1 MNFWM
6 NNLKIWIVILVSLIV
21 VGKTQF
27 CSASELDEFYEQ
39 MQFLTEKDRVIS
51 KNIANADTPN
61 YKPKELKRKPKNEE
75 VVKLKRTNPMHFD
88 VEEGMG
94 NFELSNAEIE
104 ELKPNGNAVNL
115 DRELFNKGNNALDL
129 QQSTNLYNK
138 TKNLMKYAIEGAK

>member
-1 MNFWM
+1 MRKLFFFAALTLLWTSCPFNSF
-6 NNLKIWIVILVSLIV
+6 
-21 VGKTQF
+21 
-27 CSASELDEFYEQ
+27 ASELDEFYEQ
-39 MQFLTEKDRVIS
+39 MQFLTERDRVIS

-61 YKPKELKRKPKNEE
+61 YKPKDLKRMPKNGEGI
-75 VVKLKRTNPMHFD
+75 KLNRTNPMHLDMDDSAGKYEVFD
-88 VEEGMG
+88 
-94 NFELSNAEIE
+94 SKIE